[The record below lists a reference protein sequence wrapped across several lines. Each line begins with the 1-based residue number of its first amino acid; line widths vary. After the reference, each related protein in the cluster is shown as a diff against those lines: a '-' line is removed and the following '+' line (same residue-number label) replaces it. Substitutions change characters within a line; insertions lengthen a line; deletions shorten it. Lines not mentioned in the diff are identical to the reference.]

1 MTPSSSNAFFGLYY
15 DGRSARARSVRCD
28 IRDGLL
34 HIEGEEVSRA
44 EPLSSVTLSDQ
55 LGSAPRKLTL
65 SDGASL
71 EAPMSAELAQA
82 LGQARG
88 SRSWVAMLEASWRH
102 ALLALAVS
110 MGVIAAGYVWG
121 LPWAAKV
128 LAGQLPAGV
137 IDGVGRQTLAFLDAR
152 MLSPTKVTE
161 QRQKKLIERLRAMRD
176 GDSALPR
183 HTLLFRDGRNIGANA
198 LALPDGTVIVTDQL
212 LALTSNDDEVLAV
225 IGHEL
230 GHLQLRHALRG
241 MIQGSIVAVGVAWY
255 VGDFTSLAAGL
266 PALLLESGYS
276 RDFEREA
283 DRYGA
288 LFLRANG
295 LSPTLLAD
303 MLERLEKAHEGGN
316 APAYLSSHPG
326 TAERAAALR
335 RSQP

>member
-1 MTPSSSNAFFGLYY
+1 MTTDSSSAFYALYY
-15 DGRSARARSVRCD
+15 DGRSARARSVRCE
-28 IRDGLL
+28 IRDGSL

-44 EPLSSVTLSDQ
+44 EPLSTVTLSDQ

-65 SDGASL
+65 SDGASI
-71 EAPMSAELAQA
+71 EAPMSAELAQV

-88 SRSWVAMLEASWRH
+88 STSWVAKLEASWRL
-102 ALLALAVS
+102 ALLALAIS
-110 MGVIAAGYVWG
+110 LAVIAAGYVWG
-121 LPWAAKV
+121 LPLLAKTV
-128 LAGQLPAGV
+128 AGQLPDGV
-137 IDGVGRQTLAFLDAR
+137 IDSVGKQTLAFLDTR
-152 MLSPTKVTE
+152 MLSPSTVTA
-161 QRQKKLIERLRAMRD
+161 QRQNKLLERLRAMRD
-176 GDSALPR
+176 GDGTLPR
-183 HTLLFRDGRNIGANA
+183 HTLLFRNGGDIGANA

-212 LALTSNDDEVLAV
+212 LELAGSDDEVLAV

-230 GHLQLRHALRG
+230 GHLHLRHALRG
-241 MIQGSIVAVGVAWY
+241 MIQGSIVAGVVAWY

-295 LSPTLLAD
+295 LSPALLAN
-303 MLERLEKAHEGGN
+303 MLERLEDAHEGGSG
-316 APAYLSSHPG
+316 PAYLSSHPG

-335 RSQP
+335 NFRP